1 MAIAFVN
8 KGTFAAGTTSIS
20 PGIPAGMAAGGF
32 MLLTVHTTNQVVSA
46 ITGWTAVTSTPVS
59 TGTAG
64 AAGGTRVSTYYRFW
78 QSGDAAPT
86 VAVTGGNCTNGII
99 AGYSG
104 VDPTTPFDGVTPV
117 ATTLAAAAT
126 TLTMTGLTTAS
137 ANDLIFWSVARD
149 VDANSTTGVTA
160 FTNANLTGIAEVH
173 DQTVNTGPGGGIWV
187 GYGFKATA
195 GATGNLTVTQTSSI
209 AVGVTIALRPDLSV
223 TVAVTGVEATGSV
236 GTVGVAATVPT
247 SGVSATGAVGTVD
260 AAVTIGLSG
269 AQATGQVGNAD
280 VAVTVPTIGVEATG
294 SVGTVSTAAPITV
307 SLSGVEAAGSVGSV
321 SIAGDVTVSLS
332 GVEATGSVG
341 TVTAGAPPIVVID
354 DTHDGRRFKKQI
366 DRERKL
372 REKKRQAILDAF
384 ERIVEG
390 RPEIA
395 EEIAAPFIAPTT
407 KAAVQTINYDALFAD
422 LDRVQRIWDLHLELD
437 DEDVL
442 TLL

>member
-1 MAIAFVN
+1 
-8 KGTFAAGTTSIS
+8 
-20 PGIPAGMAAGGF
+20 
-32 MLLTVHTTNQVVSA
+32 
-46 ITGWTAVTSTPVS
+46 
-59 TGTAG
+59 
-64 AAGGTRVSTYYRFW
+64 
-78 QSGDAAPT
+78 
-86 VAVTGGNCTNGII
+86 
-99 AGYSG
+99 
-104 VDPTTPFDGVTPV
+104 
-117 ATTLAAAAT
+117 
-126 TLTMTGLTTAS
+126 
-137 ANDLIFWSVARD
+137 
-149 VDANSTTGVTA
+149 
-160 FTNANLTGIAEVH
+160 
-173 DQTVNTGPGGGIWV
+173 
-187 GYGFKATA
+187 
-195 GATGNLTVTQTSSI
+195 
-209 AVGVTIALRPDLSV
+209 LRPDLSV
-223 TVAVTGVEATGSV
+223 TRAVTGVAATGEV
-236 GTVGVAATVPT
+236 GTVYNVATVPT
-247 SGVSATGAVGTVD
+247 SGVSATESVGTVT

-307 SLSGVEAAGSVGSV
+307 SLSGNG
-321 SIAGDVTVSLS
+321 
-332 GVEATGSVG
+332 ATGSVG
-341 TVTAGAPPIVVID
+341 TVTASAPPIVVID

-395 EEIAAPFIAPTT
+395 EEIAAPFIAPTA